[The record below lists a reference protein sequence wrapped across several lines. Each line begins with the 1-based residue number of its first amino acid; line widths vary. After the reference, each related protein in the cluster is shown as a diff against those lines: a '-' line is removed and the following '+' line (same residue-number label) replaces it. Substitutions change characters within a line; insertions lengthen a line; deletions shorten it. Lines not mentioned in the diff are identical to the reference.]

1 MRHVV
6 KIHLSS
12 SLFFVWEPYH
22 DYHEVATL
30 IHTDTDTVLTTGVI
44 SLNTVVRKQ
53 TVVNSLHSKTNKW
66 LNKQKS
72 PTARSFCQLPVSLSP
87 TTETSAALIG
97 VEKRKKNRNRGIQK
111 RLQLCPNL
119 WTILLP
125 LKLMEVLFS
134 FTLIFCFLFFCCCSW
149 TCQQQMQAC
158 MPGASNFCLL
168 ARGRGARWEIDTYRC
183 PAWPTRPLLSVHLG
197 LHPGLPGKW
206 HVHLTPSVQKEEPAG
221 KASFY
226 AQNHILA
233 RLRGNHRPAPMLPGE
248 IVKDGSRGWTPLQ
261 DDRKRIFFFECF
273 FMMCT
278 TLSECI
284 VSAIEGD
291 RNE

>member
-1 MRHVV
+1 M
-6 KIHLSS
+6 
-12 SLFFVWEPYH
+12 
-22 DYHEVATL
+22 
-30 IHTDTDTVLTTGVI
+30 LTTRVI

-53 TVVNSLHSKTNKW
+53 TVVNSSHSKRNKW

-87 TTETSAALIG
+87 TTKTSAALIG
-97 VEKRKKNRNRGIQK
+97 VEKRKKKNQSWHPEKIATLAK
-111 RLQLCPNL
+111 LVDHP
-119 WTILLP
+119 P
-125 LKLMEVLFS
+125 LKLIEVLFS
-134 FTLIFCFLFFCCCSW
+134 FTLIFCFCFLFFCCCSW

-261 DDRKRIFFFECF
+261 DDRKTNFLFWVFFYDVHHTFWMYCQ
-273 FMMCT
+273 CY
-278 TLSECI
+278 
-284 VSAIEGD
+284 
-291 RNE
+291 RR